1 MNLFESCRSGSFG
14 LKEISDYIS
23 RKFYRYNSK
32 RYKNLKIPQGKLARQ
47 ILSQFI
53 GTAEVTVEIEGITFQ
68 SYVLIFT
75 EMRRDVIGHLAG
87 TFMAEAILTVHQT
100 P

>member
-1 MNLFESCRSGSFG
+1 MW
-14 LKEISDYIS
+14 
-23 RKFYRYNSK
+23 KFHRHNSK
-32 RYKNLKIPQGKLARQ
+32 RERKNLKIPQGKLARQ

-53 GTAEVTVEIEGITFQ
+53 GTPEVTGEIEGITFQ
-68 SYVLIFT
+68 SYVLIFA

-87 TFMAEAILTVHQT
+87 TFIAKAILTVRQT